1 MENIIVAFGGRSVEH
16 EVSIITGMQ
25 VVENMD
31 KKYNAVPLYVT
42 KEGKFLCGDSLRN
55 FKTYKDGNFDGTFEV
70 FFKPNDQYLYRETIQ
85 KGGLFGKD
93 STVLEKYL
101 KVDCVFPALHG
112 TYGEDGCFQGMLET
126 TNVPYVGCGVMSAA
140 VGMDKVIMKKVFE
153 SEDIPMTPYMYF
165 YREDFIEDK
174 NTIFEKAEQ
183 IGYNLF
189 VKPANL
195 GSSIGI
201 SKVHNRA
208 ELEEAI
214 KVASE
219 YDRKII
225 IEKAVDNPREINA
238 AVIGY
243 QNDLTVSELE
253 EPIGWKEFLKFDEKY
268 ISGSKGGS
276 KTKGMASQSKKLP
289 AEVSDEIKNRIQQYA
304 TRAFRA
310 IDGMGVARIDFLLDN
325 EDVYVNEINTLPG
338 SIAFYL
344 FEVSG
349 LNFKDE
355 ITKLIELAHTR
366 FNQKSKNI
374 TTYDSDLLK
383 KTTYGAKL

>member
-1 MENIIVAFGGRSVEH
+1 MENIVVAFGGRSVEH

-31 KKYNAVPLYVT
+31 KKYNAIPMYIT
-42 KEGKFLCGDSLRN
+42 KDGKFLCGESLKN
-55 FKTYKDGNFDGTFEV
+55 FKTYKEGKFEETFEV
-70 FFKPNDQYLYRETIQ
+70 FFKPNDPYLYREVTQ
-85 KGGLFGKD
+85 KGGLFSKETK
-93 STVLEKYL
+93 TVEKYI

-126 TNVPYVGCGVMSAA
+126 TALPYVGCGVMSAA
-140 VGMDKVIMKKVFE
+140 VGMDKVIMKKVFQ
-153 SEDIPMTPYMYF
+153 SEEIPMTPYFYF
-165 YREDFIEDK
+165 YREDFEKEEEI
-174 NTIFEKAEQ
+174 IRKAEE

-201 SKVHNRA
+201 SKVKNRE
-208 ELEEAI
+208 ELIEAI
-214 KVASE
+214 KIASE

-243 QNDLTVSELE
+243 QNDLKVSELE

-268 ISGSKGGS
+268 ISGSKGGA

-289 AEVSDEIKNRIQQYA
+289 ADVTEEVKNKVQEYA
-304 TRAFRA
+304 KRAFRA
-310 IDGMGVARIDFLLDN
+310 IDGMGVARIDFLLDG
-325 EDVYVNEINTLPG
+325 DKVYVNEINTLPG
-338 SIAFYL
+338 SISFYL

-349 LNFKDE
+349 ISFTE
-355 ITKLIELAHTR
+355 VITKLIELAGLR
-366 FNQKSKNI
+366 YNQKSRNI
-374 TTYDSDLLK
+374 TSYDSDLLK

>member
-1 MENIIVAFGGRSVEH
+1 MENIVVVFGGRSVEH
-16 EVSIITGMQ
+16 EVSVITGMQ

-42 KEGKFLCGDSLRN
+42 KEGKFLCGESLKN
-55 FKTYKDGNFDGTFEV
+55 FKTFKQGDFSETFEV
-70 FFKPNDQYLYRETIQ
+70 FFKPNDQYLYREVTQ
-85 KGGLFGKD
+85 KGGLFGKETT
-93 STVLEKYL
+93 SLERYL

-126 TNVPYVGCGVMSAA
+126 TAVPYVGCGVMSAA

-153 SEDIPMTPYMYF
+153 SEGIPMTPYFYF
-165 YREDFIEDK
+165 YREDFENQDEI
-174 NTIFEKAEQ
+174 ISKAEE

-201 SKVHNRA
+201 SKVKNRE
-208 ELEEAI
+208 ELIEAI
-214 KVASE
+214 KVAAS

-243 QNDLTVSELE
+243 QNDLQVSELE
-253 EPIGWKEFLKFDEKY
+253 EPIGWKDFLKFDEKY

-276 KTKGMASQSKKLP
+276 KMDGMANQSKKLP
-289 AEVSDEIKNRIQQYA
+289 ADVTEDIKNQIQNYA
-304 TRAFRA
+304 KVAFRA

-325 EDVYVNEINTLPG
+325 DKVYVNEINTLPG
-338 SIAFYL
+338 SISFYL
-344 FEVSG
+344 FEVSEMS
-349 LNFKDE
+349 FTEE
-355 ITKLIELAHTR
+355 INKLIELAYKR
-366 FNQKSKNI
+366 FNQKAKNI
-374 TTYDSDLLK
+374 TSYDSDLLK